1 MWISIFKRL
10 AVRTALMHDI
20 FIGRRMRV
28 CGFHDEE
35 GFQYIRF
42 CEQGQYEM
50 DYVPNRLRIVVFDFI
65 G

>member
-1 MWISIFKRL
+1 M
-10 AVRTALMHDI
+10 RTALMHDI

-42 CEQGQYEM
+42 GEQGQYEM
-50 DYVPNRLRIVVFDFI
+50 YYVPNRLRIVVFDFI